1 MPVSSNVRPQSQ
13 DTVLHHQSL
22 SHQTLASAL
31 AVTFTFVPL
40 VTLYFHVIPLPLA
53 SPTETITYVPLV
65 RLEPKQNTE
74 LIPPPNKLSNKRIIY
89 SSTIFSKDQPTVYRL
104 PDFPL
109 PTVPEPLELSKSITN
124 IAESGTAAASAP
136 LNLDAQVI
144 RSANLASKSDVR
156 KMAEA
161 SGSYIGNQPIS
172 DTEKQSRAI
181 ARSAKEDCLGPN
193 SGGSLLSVLVIVYMA
208 ASSKCK

>member
-13 DTVLHHQSL
+13 DTVLHHQSI

-40 VTLYFHVIPLPLA
+40 VALYFRVIPLPLA
-53 SPTETITYVPLV
+53 NPIETITYVPLA
-65 RLEPKQNTE
+65 RLEPKQDTE
-74 LIPPPNKLSNKRIIY
+74 LIPTPNKLSNKPIIR
-89 SSTIFSKDQPTVYRL
+89 SSTILSKDQPTVYRFS
-104 PDFPL
+104 DFPP
-109 PTVPEPLELSKSITN
+109 PTAPEPLELSKSITN
-124 IAESGTAAASAP
+124 VAETVTGAASAP
-136 LNLDAQVI
+136 LKLDAQVI
-144 RSANLASKSDVR
+144 RSASLASKSDVR

-193 SGGSLLSVLVIVYMA
+193 SGGSLLSVLVIAYMA